1 MKRIRWLYKLG
12 VMFFPERCPY
22 CGIPVEAEEIA
33 CKECINELIAKHQ
46 VIKSGTGG
54 FRCISS
60 FVYGGKIRRII
71 LRIKYKSFTQY
82 IAQLAENLAIDIR
95 MIYCSYSFD
104 IITAV
109 PMHPEDEHQRGY
121 NQSVMLAKRLG
132 NVLGIP
138 YLDTLEKIKRTK
150 KQHNLKYTE
159 RKTNLSG
166 AFKVKNAE
174 EIKGKRILMIDD
186 IITSGNTLSF
196 CCKTLNR
203 AKPSLICCATLAT
216 AQEKYPPETII

>member
-82 IAQLAENLAIDIR
+82 IAQLAEILAIDIR

-109 PMHPEDEHQRGY
+109 PMHP
-121 NQSVMLAKRLG
+121 
-132 NVLGIP
+132 
-138 YLDTLEKIKRTK
+138 EKIKRTK

-216 AQEKYPPETII
+216 AQENYPPETII